1 MDTSYSQLYLSV
13 LVGFFLFYHIGN
25 RDMINFSIESEVTIA
40 IRILSFSCLISSSDR
55 VFSINQSNEKSEMI
69 VVEIPHMTTPYVYA
83 TNTCRNR
90 ISGQYTLYSNSTR
103 FVRPTSYD
111 KECM

>member
-1 MDTSYSQLYLSV
+1 MDTSYSQLYLSA

-25 RDMINFSIESEVTIA
+25 RDMMNFLIESEVIIA

-111 KECM
+111 RECM

>member
-1 MDTSYSQLYLSV
+1 MDTSYSQLYLSA

-25 RDMINFSIESEVTIA
+25 RDMMNFLIESEVTIA
-40 IRILSFSCLISSSDR
+40 IRILSFSSLISSSDR

-111 KECM
+111 RECM

>member
-1 MDTSYSQLYLSV
+1 MDTSYSQLYLSA

-25 RDMINFSIESEVTIA
+25 CDMMNFLIESEVIIA

-111 KECM
+111 RECM

>member
-1 MDTSYSQLYLSV
+1 MDTSYSQLYLSA

-25 RDMINFSIESEVTIA
+25 RDMMNFLIESEVIIA

-103 FVRPTSYD
+103 FVYASSFD
-111 KECM
+111 KQCE

>member
-1 MDTSYSQLYLSV
+1 MDTSYSQLYLSA

-25 RDMINFSIESEVTIA
+25 RDMMNFLIESEVTIA
-40 IRILSFSCLISSSDR
+40 IRILSFSSLISSSDR

-103 FVRPTSYD
+103 FVYASSFD
-111 KECM
+111 KQCE

>member
-1 MDTSYSQLYLSV
+1 M
-13 LVGFFLFYHIGN
+13 
-25 RDMINFSIESEVTIA
+25 MNFSIESEVTIA
-40 IRILSFSCLISSSDR
+40 IRILSFSCLTSSSDR

-111 KECM
+111 RECM